1 MDSALHVV
9 DQNST
14 QPAAKMIVKRSS
26 GGGNKKG
33 TPADRRATHN
43 AVERARRE
51 SLNVRFLELAAN
63 LPATCTVRRP
73 SKNLIVNKS
82 IDFVRTALHN
92 DAVLRLKLDEIMR
105 QNQSL
110 LQEINQLRA
119 ERGLSPRAN
128 SAAGIQQQGLHPNTI
143 QPDFTTVSA
152 ANLASFSKDALVSAF
167 RMPGLPQPL
176 ASADFTKQVMDQNV
190 TIDLNDVHHLFGN
203 EGDEETLSNHAS
215 TDDFSG
221 AASEHSHSSPVL
233 TADGSNIMPA
243 GVTTSAVPAISPF
256 QVQQIR
262 QPQYNTLM
270 QQSGHGAYA
279 ANSANAAEVAPSYAH
294 LAGVTSQHN
303 TSTSSPFEYMSA
315 MSPTTAAMFTNMVS
329 SYSHSGNRQTGMSH
343 AQDAQ
348 AVDRSVFS
356 TASRNQSNANQY
368 GTHSTYFA
376 MPA

>member
-1 MDSALHVV
+1 MNSTAHVASSLV
-9 DQNST
+9 T
-14 QPAAKMIVKRSS
+14 QPASKTIVKRSS

-128 SAAGIQQQGLHPNTI
+128 TVANNQQQALHPGATL
-143 QPDFTTVSA
+143 QPDFSTVSA
-152 ANLASFSKDALVSAF
+152 ANLASFGKDALVNAF

-176 ASADFTKQVMDQNV
+176 ASADFTKQVMEQNV
-190 TIDLNDVHHLFGN
+190 TIDLNDVHQLFGN

-233 TADGSNIMPA
+233 TADAANLLPS
-243 GVTTSAVPAISPF
+243 GVATTAVPAISPF
-256 QVQQIR
+256 QIQQVR
-262 QPQYNTLM
+262 QSQYSPFM

-279 ANSANAAEVAPSYAH
+279 ANSAHTAEPAPTYAH
-294 LAGVTSQHN
+294 LAGVTTQN
-303 TSTSSPFEYMSA
+303 ANATSPYEYMSA

-329 SYSHSGNRQTGMSH
+329 SYGHAGTRQAGVSH
-343 AQDAQ
+343 AQDSKRGQ
-348 AVDRSVFS
+348 PNS
-356 TASRNQSNANQY
+356 NQY
-368 GTHSTYFA
+368 GAHNSYFA